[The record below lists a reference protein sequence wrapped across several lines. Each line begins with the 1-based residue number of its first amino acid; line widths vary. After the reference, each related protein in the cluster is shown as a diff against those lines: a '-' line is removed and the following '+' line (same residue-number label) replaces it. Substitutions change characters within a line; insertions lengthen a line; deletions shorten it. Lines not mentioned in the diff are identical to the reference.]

1 MRISQLSQAADL
13 PVGTVK
19 FYLRTGLLHPGRAT
33 SATQAIYDQSHLDR
47 LRLVRALLEVGK
59 LSHAEIQRILAALEA
74 PQAAPDA
81 AALDTVELLS
91 LASAGPS
98 GIEGDQVD
106 LTGARE
112 AVAQLGWTISDDSP
126 HLPAL
131 AQALGALQGLG
142 VQPSADRLR
151 VYAEAASHVARNDVA
166 TVTEADPEVRALVA
180 AAGTALYDALLT
192 ALRRLALENQIA
204 RQRTRVPGQRATT
217 IPSA

>member
-91 LASAGPS
+91 LASAGS
-98 GIEGDQVD
+98 NIEGDQVD
-106 LTGARE
+106 LTGARA

-131 AQALGALQGLG
+131 ALALSALQGLG